1 VQLLRNT
8 WEEDRK
14 VCASLPPQSSGK
26 DREEENDSPNT
37 IESNY
42 SGTGNVSSSSG
53 NALQSSLLN
62 PIASTLDTTDDTVA
76 RVLQEDFMSTDLWC
90 SEEPHNSRSMST
102 TFFTDPRQ
110 ALLEPSVSDSS
121 FGYLDEQTSN
131 TNTNTNRNTLDQF
144 FGCDY
149 DSEGANFMSLASLTQ
164 AESRGISPGDVLMP
178 EPVDSSYF
186 LVGESIE
193 GMLQTETQKPG
204 AMAKWKNKLSG
215 KRLLRRR

>member
-1 VQLLRNT
+1 MKISETGPYHEKQAITCKLLRNT
-8 WEEDRK
+8 WEEDRNF
-14 VCASLPPQSSGK
+14 CASLPPQSSGK

-76 RVLQEDFMSTDLWC
+76 QDLQEDFMSTDLWC

-110 ALLEPSVSDSS
+110 A
-121 FGYLDEQTSN
+121 TSR
-131 TNTNTNRNTLDQF
+131 T
-144 FGCDY
+144 
-149 DSEGANFMSLASLTQ
+149 
-164 AESRGISPGDVLMP
+164 IS
-178 EPVDSSYF
+178 
-186 LVGESIE
+186 I
-193 GMLQTETQKPG
+193 
-204 AMAKWKNKLSG
+204 
-215 KRLLRRR
+215 RLCFWLPR